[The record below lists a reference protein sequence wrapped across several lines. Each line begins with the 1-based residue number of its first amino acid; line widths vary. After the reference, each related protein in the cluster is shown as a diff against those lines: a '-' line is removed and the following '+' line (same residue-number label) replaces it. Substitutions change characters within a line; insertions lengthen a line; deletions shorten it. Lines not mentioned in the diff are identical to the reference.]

1 MVGYSLGG
9 LIARYA
15 IGLLHHRGIFDR
27 IQPVVCIAKSRVV
40 YGYTD
45 SNRTSQPSPLPISA
59 YEHRSK
65 ATTATSGTS

>member
-27 IQPVVCIAKSRVV
+27 IQPVVPISELRVV
-40 YGYTD
+40 LGPY
-45 SNRTSQPSPLPISA
+45 
-59 YEHRSK
+59 
-65 ATTATSGTS
+65 